1 MCGEGLP
8 WGGVKSWE
16 RLKRTDRL
24 ALEKWCL
31 RLEELA
37 LAKDWGWR

>member
-1 MCGEGLP
+1 M
-8 WGGVKSWE
+8 WGGAALGWVKSWE

-24 ALEKWCL
+24 ALEKWCP

-37 LAKDWGWR
+37 RAKDWGWR